1 LSNLATKNTNAIVTV
16 AAVVIIILGMQAA
29 KIILVPF
36 LLAIFFALIML
47 KPMLWLQAHKVPPVL
62 AALAV
67 VFALLLVLV
76 VVGSIVGTSIAA
88 FTAAIPG
95 YQAQLDDVMQGLLKF
110 LERISGN
117 EVSAASI
124 ADLVD
129 PGRAMGLA
137 ATLLNALRGV
147 LTNTFLI
154 LFTMIFILL
163 EASSVPTKIMAA
175 FGRGVDTFQNAGD
188 FLNNL
193 GRYLGIKTLVSMGTG
208 LIVGVMTWAIGLD
221 FPLLWA
227 MLAFLLNYIPN
238 IGSIIAAVPAVL
250 LALIQLGPGGAT
262 TTALGFV
269 AINMAIG
276 NFIEPRLMGHGV
288 GISSLIVFIGLVFW
302 GWIFGPVGMLL
313 SVPLTMALK
322 LALESDERTK
332 WVAIL
337 IGSERDAEH
346 ALAEREAAQAE

>member
-1 LSNLATKNTNAIVTV
+1 MTNLVAKNTNAIVTM

-47 KPMLWLQAHKVPPVL
+47 KPMLWLQANKVPPAL
-62 AALAV
+62 AAFAV
-67 VFALLLVLV
+67 VFGLMLILV

-88 FTAAIPG
+88 FTEAIPG
-95 YQAQLDDVMQGLLKF
+95 YQAQLDVIMQGLLKF
-110 LERISGN
+110 LAKITGN
-117 EVSAASI
+117 EVSPASI
-124 ADLVD
+124 AQLVD

-137 ATLLNALRGV
+137 ATILNALSAV

-163 EASSVPTKIMAA
+163 EASSVPIKMMAA
-175 FGRGVDTFQNAGD
+175 FGRGVDTFQHAGV

-193 GRYLGIKTLVSMGTG
+193 GRYLGIKTLVSMVTG

-221 FPLLWA
+221 YPLLWA

-238 IGSIIAAVPAVL
+238 IGSIIAAVPPVL
-250 LALIQLGPGGAT
+250 LALIQLGPGEAT
-262 TTALGFV
+262 TTAIGFV
-269 AINMAIG
+269 AINMVFG
-276 NFIEPRLMGHGV
+276 NIIEPRLMGHGV
-288 GISSLIVFIGLVFW
+288 GISSLIVFIGLIFW

-313 SVPLTMALK
+313 SVPLTMGLK

-346 ALAEREAAQAE
+346 ALEEREVEQAE

>member
-1 LSNLATKNTNAIVTV
+1 MTNLAAKNTNAIVTV
-16 AAVVIIILGMQAA
+16 AAVVIIIFGMQAA

-36 LLAIFFALIML
+36 LLAIFFALITL
-47 KPMLWLQAHKVPPVL
+47 KPMLWLQAQKVPSVL
-62 AALAV
+62 AAFLV
-67 VFALLLVLV
+67 VFALMLILVI
-76 VVGSIVGTSIAA
+76 VGSVVGTSIAA

-95 YQAQLDDVMQGLLKF
+95 YQAQLDVIMQGLLKF
-110 LERISGN
+110 LTRIAGDD
-117 EVSAASI
+117 VSTASI
-124 ADLVD
+124 KQLVD

-137 ATLLNALRGV
+137 ATLLNALSGV
-147 LTNTFLI
+147 LTNTLLI

-175 FGRGVDTFQNAGD
+175 FGRGVDTFQHAGV

-193 GRYLGIKTLVSMGTG
+193 GRYLGIKTLVSMATG
-208 LIVGVMTWAIGLD
+208 LIVGVMTWGIGLD

-227 MLAFLLNYIPN
+227 MLAFLFNYIPN

-250 LALIQLGPGGAT
+250 LALVQLGPGEAL
-262 TTALGFV
+262 TTAIGFV
-269 AINMAIG
+269 AINMVIG
-276 NFIEPRLMGHGV
+276 NMIEPRLMGHGV
-288 GISSLIVFIGLVFW
+288 GISSLIVFTGLIFW

-346 ALAEREAAQAE
+346 ALEKREAEQAE

>member
-1 LSNLATKNTNAIVTV
+1 LTNLVAKNTNAIVTM

-47 KPMLWLQAHKVPPVL
+47 KPMLWLQANKVPPVL
-62 AALAV
+62 AAFAV
-67 VFALLLVLV
+67 VFALMLILV

-95 YQAQLDDVMQGLLKF
+95 YQAQLDIIMQGLLKF
-110 LERISGN
+110 LAKITGN
-117 EVSAASI
+117 EVSPASI
-124 ADLVD
+124 AQLVD

-137 ATLLNALRGV
+137 ATLLNALSAV

-163 EASSVPTKIMAA
+163 EASSVPIKTMAA
-175 FGRGVDTFQNAGD
+175 FGRGVDTFQQAGV

-193 GRYLGIKTLVSMGTG
+193 GRYLGIKTLVSMVTG

-238 IGSIIAAVPAVL
+238 IGSIIAAVPPVL
-250 LALIQLGPGGAT
+250 LALIQLGPGEAT
-262 TTALGFV
+262 TTAIGFV
-269 AINMAIG
+269 AINMVFG
-276 NFIEPRLMGHGV
+276 NIIEPRLMGHGV
-288 GISSLIVFIGLVFW
+288 GISSLIVFTGLIFW

-313 SVPLTMALK
+313 SVPLTMGLK

-346 ALAEREAAQAE
+346 ALEEREVEQAE